1 MCVIQNV
8 CWSFMDINKEKIVQ
22 KLIDITD
29 LKAREEF
36 GDYYIVSKSRIE
48 NLLSCFDGGAKR
60 IAELT
65 KIIEEQQAEIARLS
79 LLLVEEEPK
88 QPH

>member
-1 MCVIQNV
+1 M
-8 CWSFMDINKEKIVQ
+8 Q

-29 LKAREEF
+29 LKAREVL

-48 NLLSCFDGGAKR
+48 NLISTFEGGAKR

-65 KIIEEQQAEIARLS
+65 KMVEEQQAEIARLS
-79 LLLVEEEPK
+79 MLLVEEDS
-88 QPH
+88 

>member
-1 MCVIQNV
+1 M
-8 CWSFMDINKEKIVQ
+8 Q
-22 KLIDITD
+22 KLIDMTD
-29 LKAREEF
+29 LKAREEL

-48 NLLSCFDGGAKR
+48 NLISCFEGGAKR

-79 LLLVEEEPK
+79 LSLAKEEA
-88 QPH
+88 